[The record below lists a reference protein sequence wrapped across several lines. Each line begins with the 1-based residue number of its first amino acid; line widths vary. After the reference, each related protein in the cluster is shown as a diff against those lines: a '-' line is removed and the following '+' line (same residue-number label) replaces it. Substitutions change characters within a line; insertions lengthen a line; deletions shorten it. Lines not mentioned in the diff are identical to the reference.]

1 MHPAYSVIYFTV
13 ASGAGYGLLF
23 LLGLQAAF
31 DLLPAHPWSAPASG
45 LFALALVTTGLLSS
59 TLHLG
64 HKLRA
69 WRAVTQWRS
78 SWLSREGVLA
88 LIGLPVA
95 VAFLYGMAFQNDA
108 GWWRALGLAVAMLS
122 ALTVH
127 ATAMIYASLKPI
139 RHWNNPL
146 TVPVYLLLAL
156 ASGGVADLAIDAAFG
171 DVTLASGLLGLALLA
186 AGIAVKRG
194 YWRSVDAGEAP
205 SSPESA
211 TGLGAIGR
219 VRLLERPHTEEN
231 YLLKEMGYQV
241 ARRHARRLRLVA
253 QVLGFL
259 VPALALAAAL
269 MLSGGV
275 LAALALFLALAAML
289 AGLLVERWLFFAE
302 AKHTVTLYY
311 GAGRV

>member
-31 DLLPAHPWSAPASG
+31 DLLPSHRWSAPAAG
-45 LFALALVTTGLLSS
+45 MLALVLVATGLLSS

-95 VAFLYGMAFQNDA
+95 AAFLLGMVFRNDA
-108 GWWRALGLAVAMLS
+108 DWWRPLGLAVAVLS
-122 ALTVH
+122 ALTVY
-127 ATAMIYASLKPI
+127 ATAMIYASLRTI

-146 TVPVYLLLAL
+146 TVPGYLLLAL
-156 ASGGVADLAIDAAFG
+156 ASGALADVAFDAVFG
-171 DVTLASGLLGLALLA
+171 GFTWPSGLVALALLLA
-186 AGIAVKRG
+186 AVAVKRG
-194 YWRSVDAGEAP
+194 YWRSIDTGSAP

-211 TGLGAIGR
+211 TGLGGIGK

-231 YLLKEMGYQV
+231 YLLREMGYQV
-241 ARRHARRLRLVA
+241 ARRHAGQLRLVA
-253 QVLGFL
+253 QALAFV
-259 VPALALAAAL
+259 VPALALLLAL
-269 MLSGGV
+269 LLPNSLPAV
-275 LAALALFLALAAML
+275 LALFLALAAMI

-311 GAGRV
+311 GSEQV

>member
-31 DLLPAHPWSAPASG
+31 DLLPVNPWSAPASG

-146 TVPVYLLLAL
+146 TVPGYLLLAL
-156 ASGGVADLAIDAAFG
+156 ASGGVADLAMDAAFG
-171 DVTLASGLLGLALLA
+171 SITLASGLLGLALLA

-194 YWRSVDAGEAP
+194 YWRSVDAGEAA

-211 TGLGAIGR
+211 TGLGAIGK

-241 ARRHARRLRLVA
+241 ARRHATRLRLVA

-259 VPALALAAAL
+259 VPALALALAL
-269 MLSGGV
+269 LLGGGGLS
-275 LAALALFLALAAML
+275 ALALFLALAAML

-302 AKHTVTLYY
+302 AKHTVMLYY